1 MLKTLL
7 GLLLLPALA
16 YLALCGW
23 IYVKQ
28 RDFMYFPQFTRSNV
42 PRADIELPVEG
53 AVLRGWV
60 VNPGRRDAILYFGGN
75 AESVEAMRG
84 DLAQWFPD
92 HSSYLLHYRGFGD
105 SGGRPGE
112 QALFA
117 DALALFDHVR
127 SRHREGSIAVLGRS
141 LGSGVASYLASRRPV
156 TKLVLI
162 TPFDSM
168 ANVGQAHYPW
178 LPVRWLLG
186 DRYES
191 VQHLR
196 KYPGPILVIR
206 AGEDQVI
213 PPASTDRLIA
223 ALDGRPQVVELPGT
237 DHNSLSAHPGYRR
250 ALVDFLGRPAGA
262 AGLDESASGF
272 QPPAQNRW

>member
-23 IYVKQ
+23 IYAKQ

-42 PRADIELPVEG
+42 PQADFELPVEG

-84 DLAQWFPD
+84 ELAQWFPE
-92 HSSYLLHYRGFGD
+92 HSSYLLHYRGFGA
-105 SGGRPGE
+105 SGGRPEE

-117 DALALFDHVR
+117 DALTLFDHIR
-127 SRHREGSIAVLGRS
+127 SRHPHGSIAVLGRS

-156 TKLVLI
+156 AKLVLI

-168 ANVGQAHYPW
+168 ANVGQAHYRW
-178 LPVRWLLG
+178 LPVRWLLR

-191 VQHLR
+191 VRHLR
-196 KYPGPILVIR
+196 KYQGPILVIR
-206 AGEDQVI
+206 ASADQVI

-223 ALDGRPQVVELPGT
+223 ALDRRPQVVALPDT
-237 DHNSLSAHPGYRR
+237 DHNSISAHPRYRR
-250 ALVDFLGRPAGA
+250 ALIDFLGRPGGA
-262 AGLDESASGF
+262 AGPVEGAPGF

>member
-1 MLKTLL
+1 MLRTLL

-23 IYVKQ
+23 IYAKQ
-28 RDFMYFPQFTRSNV
+28 RDFMYFPQFTRNNV
-42 PRADIELPVEG
+42 PPANLELPVEG

-84 DLAQWFPD
+84 DLAQWFPG
-92 HSSYLLHYRGFGD
+92 HSTYLLHYRGYGA
-105 SGGRPGE
+105 SGGRPDE

-117 DALALFDHVR
+117 DALAQFDHVR
-127 SRHREGSIAVLGRS
+127 SRHPDGSIAVLGRS

-156 TKLVLI
+156 AKLVLI

-168 ANVGQAHYPW
+168 ANVGQAHYRW
-178 LPVRWLLG
+178 LPVRWLLS

-191 VQHLR
+191 VRHLR

-223 ALDGRPQVVELPGT
+223 ALGRRPQVVALPG
-237 DHNSLSAHPGYRR
+237 DHNSVSAHPGYRR
-250 ALVDFLGRPAGA
+250 ALIDFLGRPAGA
-262 AGLDESASGF
+262 GPDERASGF